1 MPIFDFHCHPGMK
14 PHLAPPDKDVNPWES
29 IHVQAEVLN
38 LFRIGISS
46 LFTDA
51 LDSQASL
58 EQMWRGGVNL
68 FGLIIHSIESHVAE
82 ELLKKDMVRNGK
94 VLQLHPGKI
103 ENSTRGDRYFD
114 IMMEELEM
122 LVRKAEP
129 PASML
134 VPAGARLKF
143 IKSMDEYDRNNPN
156 VLHALLILEGSQ
168 NLFNNPD
175 SPDHEAEFI
184 QNLDLLSSRFRIF
197 AINVCHFQQQPIAN
211 HAFAMLFLKNDPF
224 FPTGRGIT
232 PWGEA
237 VILEFYRRGI
247 LVDTKH
253 MGLISRHYLYRL
265 RRQEGITL
273 PLICSHAGVTGIREG
288 EWLSYIAKQSPR
300 DAGDEHHTWQLELLK
315 KWGHVKDTAYNM
327 ASLQLFDEDIEE
339 IILSGGMI
347 GISMDQRIIGFPS
360 DEINV
365 GIPPTDP
372 DFISKLETDLV
383 FGGLDPRN
391 IMPRIEDNDE
401 VMFADDAE
409 NQNQGSPSEL
419 HALYFLNQVLH
430 ILWVAKNNDRGIK
443 LSDGLAAIC
452 IGSDFD
458 GLINPL
464 DCCASTAQY
473 PAFRAKLLGYLNKK
487 SFWRG
492 TGFRSNEINPEDL
505 LERLFF
511 SNAESFLR
519 RHYV

>member
-1 MPIFDFHCHPGMK
+1 MK
-14 PHLAPPDKDVNPWES
+14 PHLAPPGKDVNPWDS

-82 ELLKKDMVRNGK
+82 ELLKKDMVSNGS

-103 ENSTRGDRYFD
+103 KNSARGDRYFD
-114 IMMEELEM
+114 IMMEELDM
-122 LVRKAEP
+122 LVNKAEP
-129 PASML
+129 PATML
-134 VPAGARLKF
+134 VPAGSRLKF
-143 IKSMDEYDRNNPN
+143 IRSMDEYDRNNTDI
-156 VLHALLILEGSQ
+156 LHALLILEGSQ

-175 SPDHEAEFI
+175 SPNHEAEFM
-184 QNLDLLSSRFRIF
+184 QNLDRLSSRFRVF

-211 HAFAMLFLKNDPF
+211 HAFAMLFLKNEPF

-232 PWGEA
+232 PWGET
-237 VILEFYRRGI
+237 VIREFYRRGI

-253 MGLISRHYLYRL
+253 MGLISRHHLYRL
-265 RRQEGITL
+265 RRQEGIAL

-288 EWLSYIAKQSPR
+288 EWLNYIAKEPPQ
-300 DAGDEHHTWQLELLK
+300 DAGDNQHTWKLKLLK

-365 GIPPTDP
+365 GEPPTDP
-372 DFISKLETDLV
+372 DFISQQETDLV
-383 FGGLDPRN
+383 FGGQDPRSF
-391 IMPRIEDNDE
+391 MPRPEDNDE
-401 VMFADDAE
+401 IMFADDAE
-409 NQNQGSPSEL
+409 NQNQGSPAEL

-430 ILWVAKNNDRGIK
+430 ILWVAKNNNRGIK

-473 PAFRAKLLGYLNKK
+473 PAFRSKLLGYLNKK

-492 TGFRSNEINPEDL
+492 TGFRSTEIDPEDL

-511 SNAESFLR
+511 SNAEAFLR
-519 RHYV
+519 KHYV